1 MCPAEMT
8 RRSWV
13 PDTRPRKEGGHGGTE
28 RDSKI
33 VDRGICQRS
42 VGESDA
48 KPTAQTPSA
57 TDFCVYETENDLRA
71 SRTVRY
77 WRWLTGTASSLSMT
91 SPSAE
96 AWTTC
101 SIFAK

>member
-8 RRSWV
+8 RRSWA

-33 VDRGICQRS
+33 ADRGICQHS

-48 KPTAQTPSA
+48 KPTAQTPA
-57 TDFCVYETENDLRA
+57 IAPPPYDAENDLRA

-77 WRWLTGTASSLSMT
+77 WRWLMGTASSQSMT

-101 SIFAK
+101 SMFAR